1 MRGLSLNTAGLLAA
15 AIISVLALVVI
26 PQVAPFYILLQITLY
41 FSFAILALSLAFI
54 WGFGGVFS
62 FGQAAFFGLG
72 GYTYAILSINM
83 GSSTVPLIVAI
94 VLPTVFALLLGYL
107 MFYGRLSSVYLAV
120 ITLVV
125 TLIFH
130 KFLGHT
136 AGFEYRI
143 GNAHLGGYNGIPAIP
158 PINVPG
164 DVTKFA
170 FPEDMFYIAG
180 VALVIVYFGL
190 RWLLSSHFGRTLIG
204 IRENEERAELLGY
217 DVRLYKMIAFGIAGA
232 IAALGGVMFTNW
244 NSFIDPHVFDLG
256 MSAQIIIWVV
266 VGGLSTLIGPI
277 IGAFALGIL
286 ALELGTQQTIDVNL
300 ILGAILIIVVLFVPE
315 GFVPTIKRMCIWLA
329 ESRGWLRSR
338 LDSSDLEEKQGR
350 DG

>member
-315 GFVPTIKRMCIWLA
+315 GFVPTIKRMCIWFA

>member
-1 MRGLSLNTAGLLAA
+1 MRLTWNAWGLIAVG
-15 AIISVLALVVI
+15 IVSVLALVVI

-72 GYTYAILSINM
+72 GYTYAVLSINM
-83 GSSTVPLIVAI
+83 GSSTVPLIAAI
-94 VLPTVFALLLGYL
+94 LVPTAFALLLGYL

-136 AGFEYRI
+136 AGFEYSI
-143 GNAHLGGYNGIPAIP
+143 GKAHLGGYNGIPAIP

-164 DVTKFA
+164 DITKFA
-170 FPEDMFYIAG
+170 YPEDMFYIAG
-180 VALVIVYFGL
+180 VALVLVYFGL
-190 RWLLSSHFGRTLIG
+190 RWLLASYFGRALIG
-204 IRENEERAELLGY
+204 IRENETRAELLGY
-217 DVRLYKMIAFGIAGA
+217 DVRFYKMIAFGIAGA

-286 ALELGTQQTIDVNL
+286 ALELGTQQTVDVNL
-300 ILGAILIIVVLFVPE
+300 ILGAILVVMVLFVPE
-315 GFVPTIKRMCIWLA
+315 GFVPTVRRLLVRYA
-329 ESRGWLRSR
+329 ESRGWVVPTDGRPAR
-338 LDSSDLEEKQGR
+338 DEERGR
-350 DG
+350 DE

>member
-1 MRGLSLNTAGLLAA
+1 MRAVSWNKGGLLAA
-15 AIISVLALVVI
+15 LVISVLALVVI

-158 PINVPG
+158 PINMPG
-164 DVTKFA
+164 DVSKFA

-180 VALVIVYFGL
+180 VALALVYFGL
-190 RWLLSSHFGRTLIG
+190 RWLLSSHFGRTLVG

-217 DVRLYKMIAFGIAGA
+217 DVRLYKMIAFAIAGA
-232 IAALGGVMFTNW
+232 IAAIGGVMFTNW

-277 IGAFALGIL
+277 IGAFVLGIL
-286 ALELGTQQTIDVNL
+286 ALELGTQQTVDVNL
-300 ILGAILIIVVLFVPE
+300 ILGAILIVVVLFVPE
-315 GFVPTIKRMCIWLA
+315 GFVPTIKRMCIWFA
-329 ESRGWLRSR
+329 ESRGWLSTTVKQA
-338 LDSSDLEEKQGR
+338 DQAEKQGQ
-350 DG
+350 DE